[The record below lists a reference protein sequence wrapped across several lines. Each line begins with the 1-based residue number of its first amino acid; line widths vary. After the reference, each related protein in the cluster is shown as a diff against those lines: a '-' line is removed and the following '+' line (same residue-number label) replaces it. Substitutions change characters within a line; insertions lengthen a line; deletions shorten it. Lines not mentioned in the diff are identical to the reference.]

1 MQSQAKPPLPRK
13 TLAYFSGN
21 LAERE
26 PLKYAR
32 GVRHRLRQAFL
43 GKPGWMLVGKRGG
56 LYSRDLSTSE
66 FSIVPPGGDGWS
78 SRVDDSVRRCNPMHL
93 ACNHMHVG

>member
-43 GKPGWMLVGKRGG
+43 GKPGWVLVGKRGG

-66 FSIVPPGGDGWS
+66 FCIVPPGGDGWS